1 VCNFRC
7 TYCLPDGYKKP
18 CQRPAELTVEEIRRA
33 VTAFAQLG
41 LWKVRLTGGEPTLRR
56 DFENVARA
64 VSSVPGIRRVA
75 MTTNGYR
82 LAERAPAW
90 RECGVSAINISVDR
104 SIRRALPRSPGMTG
118 WAKCCAGLRRRGTL
132 GLTASN

>member
-1 VCNFRC
+1 MRISDWSSDVCSSDLVCNFRC

-56 DFENVARA
+56 DFENVARP
-64 VSSVPGIRRVA
+64 VPRCPGLSRVA
-75 MTTNGYR
+75 MTIGMASYR
-82 LAERAPAW
+82 ERVCRHA
-90 RECGVSAINISVDR
+90 
-104 SIRRALPRSPGMTG
+104 
-118 WAKCCAGLRRRGTL
+118 
-132 GLTASN
+132 

>member
-1 VCNFRC
+1 MFMFFFFKQKTAYEMRISDWSSDVCSSDLLRLSLTEVCNFRC

-41 LWKVRLTGGEPTLRR
+41 VWKVRLTGGEPTLRR

-75 MTTNGYR
+75 MPTHGHPPAR
-82 LAERAPAW
+82 LGHAGRGC
-90 RECGVSAINISVDR
+90 RGV
-104 SIRRALPRSPGMTG
+104 
-118 WAKCCAGLRRRGTL
+118 
-132 GLTASN
+132 